1 MYSDRHADLIDIGTQ
16 ISVRRLR
23 DNVDAWLYSVYKK
36 FYLHGLTGSALR
48 PRAHSEGGAVPERSC
63 WTLNQS
69 TFRISV
75 VSASLYMCTKHSQDT
90 LRLRSHN
97 LRIS

>member
-1 MYSDRHADLIDIGTQ
+1 MYSDRHVDLIDIGTQ

-48 PRAHSEGGAVPERSC
+48 PRAHSESGAVPLTARAARPWSG
-63 WTLNQS
+63 
-69 TFRISV
+69 RGG
-75 VSASLYMCTKHSQDT
+75 
-90 LRLRSHN
+90 R
-97 LRIS
+97 